1 MYGAWKDEYLDYNG
15 LKTDLK
21 KRTAR
26 RPWNAKDEHD
36 FTQKLERELEKI
48 YNFQKNKVS
57 FGGILAAGRNDLHQ
71 ADT

>member
-15 LKTDLK
+15 LKTELK

-26 RPWNAKDEHD
+26 RPWNAKDELD

-48 YNFQKNKVS
+48 YNFQTNKVS
-57 FGGILAAGRNDLHQ
+57 Y
-71 ADT
+71 